1 MARGRDTRLARITA
15 KTEGIDSSETIDRTI
30 PNALSAVR
38 ALVRRRLVE
47 RGIDPERVGALRLAP
62 PQEMLHAADAGEEF
76 VLSDH
81 DGLAGVFAEK
91 IGQVAGRYEDGR
103 EPDFANASLAEL
115 LAWCLVRGGL
125 PARDEV

>member
-1 MARGRDTRLARITA
+1 MPKGRNTRLVRIAA
-15 KTEGIDSSETIDRTI
+15 KADDTDSSEASDHTL

-62 PQEMLHAADAGEEF
+62 PQELLRAAESEEEF
-76 VLSDH
+76 VLSDR

-91 IGQVAGRYEDGR
+91 IGEVARRYEDGH

-115 LAWCLVRGGL
+115 LAWCLAGGGA
-125 PARDEV
+125 PVKDEV

>member
-15 KTEGIDSSETIDRTI
+15 KAEGTGSGEAIEHTL

-47 RGIDPERVGALRLAP
+47 SGIDPERVGALSLAP
-62 PQEMLHAADAGEEF
+62 PQELLRAAEAGEEF
-76 VLSDH
+76 VLSDR
-81 DGLAGVFAEK
+81 DGLAGVFAER

-115 LAWCLVRGGL
+115 LAWCLARGGA
-125 PARDEV
+125 PAKDEV

>member
-1 MARGRDTRLARITA
+1 
-15 KTEGIDSSETIDRTI
+15 
-30 PNALSAVR
+30 VR